1 MFRKLSIG
9 NKKEREK
16 NVEKVDNLEIIIRL
30 NLKHKV
36 DNIFWLGA
44 RNTGVFL
51 KKKNNKI
58 CNFLKVTKF
67 CEGLKVYIFI
77 ERNPSLC
84 SLVS

>member
-36 DNIFWLGA
+36 ENIFWLGA
-44 RNTGVFL
+44 RNTGVF
-51 KKKNNKI
+51 
-58 CNFLKVTKF
+58 F
-67 CEGLKVYIFI
+67 
-77 ERNPSLC
+77 
-84 SLVS
+84 